1 MSDAASSRPPKKNM
15 KHEEEILARV
25 DTPGEPIDSLT
36 AAANEVIRIE
46 VEREDDGRYFACWT
60 SADGKTHG
68 CANYSTTVVGALAE
82 LCATLL
88 KVDEDKSHESRS
100 PDGDGPMQVA
110 NASTC
115 EPSRNA
121 AANVAEPCKPFR
133 AGSEPADSHPA
144 ARPQEVSDTI
154 SDIRWQ
160 CFVPPALARPAWL
173 SQCPICKGS
182 GQERT
187 YYHEHGDP
195 GPATSGLQPCH
206 FCAWVRAALPPPTE
220 EPEK

>member
-133 AGSEPADSHPA
+133 A

-154 SDIRWQ
+154 SDTIGDIRRQ
-160 CFVPPALARPAWL
+160 CFVPPALARPAWR
-173 SQCPICKGS
+173 K
-182 GQERT
+182 
-187 YYHEHGDP
+187 D
-195 GPATSGLQPCH
+195 
-206 FCAWVRAALPPPTE
+206 
-220 EPEK
+220 